1 MPSLKEIK
9 SRIGSVKST
18 KKITSAMKMVA
29 SAKLR
34 KSQKRIESFLP
45 YQHKLDEILK
55 SFLGAS
61 PDFASNLAEERDVK
75 RVAIVALSSN
85 SSLCGAFNANAFKLF
100 KETLARYR
108 HLPDD
113 AIEIYAVGKKIEGE
127 IRKLRREFN
136 FRGSYIPLMDE
147 PNFAGAKQ
155 IAQSLM
161 TDFRQHKIDKV
172 ELVYNHFK
180 SSAVQVPTVEQFL
193 PVSSPK
199 SPLNPP
205 QGDLNSPLEGGQGG
219 ADYIVE
225 PDRETILQALIPQS
239 LQSKVYAVVAD
250 SSAAEQAARL
260 VAMQV
265 ATDNAED
272 ILDELTIQFNKQR
285 QQAITSELLDIVG
298 GAEAQ
303 K

>member
-55 SFLGAS
+55 SFLSAS

-193 PVSSPK
+193 PVSSEQLAAGDDAK
-199 SPLNPP
+199 SSV
-205 QGDLNSPLEGGQGG
+205 Q